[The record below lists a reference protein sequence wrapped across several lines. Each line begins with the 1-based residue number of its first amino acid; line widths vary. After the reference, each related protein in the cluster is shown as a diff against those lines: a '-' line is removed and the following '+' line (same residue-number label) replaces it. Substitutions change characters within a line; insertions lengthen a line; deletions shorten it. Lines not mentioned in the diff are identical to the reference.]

1 MFIKD
6 LPGSCYDW
14 LGSLGMMQWSRERH
28 SKEASRK
35 QRGHCSNAGES
46 GGALG
51 CMEEQDLK
59 RMVGH
64 REALRSR
71 RLAIG
76 MKVKK
81 IPKFVLWHA

>member
-1 MFIKD
+1 MI
-6 LPGSCYDW
+6 
-14 LGSLGMMQWSRERH
+14 QWSREKTGSR
-28 SKEASRK
+28 EASRE
-35 QRGHCSNAGES
+35 QRCHCSNTGES

-59 RMVGH
+59 RMGDH
-64 REALRSR
+64 REALRRR

-81 IPKFVLWHA
+81 IQKFVLWHA